1 MNTETNGTE
10 EQEQIMIKTNGTE
23 EQEQMND
30 TETNG
35 KRQTERKERK
45 K

>member
-1 MNTETNGTE
+1 MATRCTDRAGDED
-10 EQEQIMIKTNGTE
+10 NGTE